1 MFKESI
7 HLELKKEYVKDILKT
22 VIAFANTS
30 GGKIYIGIDDDG
42 KVLGVQKLDTDILKL
57 SNSIRDSIKPD
68 ITLFTS
74 ILVEKIDGKDVIV
87 VDVQKGVS
95 SPYYLTDKGIRPSGV
110 YVRQGASSVPATDVA
125 ILKMIRDTDGDNFE
139 ELRSLNQNLDFDFL
153 KKEFEDANIKLE
165 HSQMRTFN
173 IIDEDGLYT
182 NLGLLLSEQ
191 CPHTI
196 KAAVFEGSTKEIFKD
211 RFEFS
216 GSLLKQMKDVYSFLN
231 RNNRTNSEITGLKR
245 TDTREYPEIAL
256 REALLNSIVHK
267 EYSYSSSTLIS
278 VFDDKIEIVTI
289 GGLTIGGL
297 TKGLSE
303 DDIMLGVSIL
313 RNKNLANIFYRLKLI
328 EAYGTGIPKIIESY
342 NEYNVKPKIE
352 ISSNAFKITLP
363 NTLKEKSS
371 SKLEKNLSDKEY
383 LIVNMLKENEYIK
396 RTDIE
401 KNLSISSSMAIKLLR
416 NMVENSIIEKLGK
429 GKNVIY
435 RLK

>member
-87 VDVQKGVS
+87 VDVQKGAS

-110 YVRQGASSVPATDVA
+110 YVRQGASSVPATDAA

-231 RNNRTNSEITGLKR
+231 RYNRTNSEITGLKR
-245 TDTREYPEIAL
+245 TDTREYPEIAI

-278 VFDDKIEIVTI
+278 VFDDKIEIV
-289 GGLTIGGL
+289 TIGGL

-363 NTLKEKSS
+363 NTLADKSS
-371 SKLEKNLSDKEY
+371 AKLEIKLSDKEY

-416 NMVENSIIEKLGK
+416 NMVDNSIIEKLGK

>member
-57 SNSIRDSIKPD
+57 SNSIRYSIKPD

-87 VDVQKGVS
+87 VDVQKGAS

-110 YVRQGASSVPATDVA
+110 YVRQGASSVPATDSA

-196 KAAVFEGSTKEIFKD
+196 KTAVFEGSTKEIFKD

-231 RNNRTNSEITGLKR
+231 RYNRTNSEITGLKR

-289 GGLTIGGL
+289 GGLT
-297 TKGLSE
+297 KGLSE

-313 RNKNLANIFYRLKLI
+313 RNRNLANIFYRLKLI

-363 NTLKEKSS
+363 NTLKEKSI

-416 NMVENSIIEKLGK
+416 NMVDNSIIEKLGK

>member
-110 YVRQGASSVPATDVA
+110 YVRQGASSVPATDSS

-139 ELRSLNQNLDFDFL
+139 ELRSLNQNLDFVFL

-196 KAAVFEGSTKEIFKD
+196 KAAVFEGSTKAIFKD

-231 RNNRTNSEITGLKR
+231 RYNRTNSEITGLKR
-245 TDTREYPEIAL
+245 TDTREYPEIAI

-289 GGLTIGGL
+289 GGLT
-297 TKGLSE
+297 KGLNE

-313 RNKNLANIFYRLKLI
+313 RNRNLANIFYRLKLI

-363 NTLKEKSS
+363 NTLKEKSI

>member
-74 ILVEKIDGKDVIV
+74 ILVEKIDSNDVIV
-87 VDVQKGVS
+87 VDVQKGAS
-95 SPYYLTDKGIRPSGV
+95 SPYYLIDKGIRPSGV
-110 YVRQGASSVPATDVA
+110 YVRQGASSVPATDAA

-196 KAAVFEGSTKEIFKD
+196 KTAVFEGSTKEIFKD

-231 RNNRTNSEITGLKR
+231 RYNRTNSEITGLKR
-245 TDTREYPEIAL
+245 TDTREYPEIAI

-289 GGLTIGGL
+289 GGLT
-297 TKGLSE
+297 KGLSE

-313 RNKNLANIFYRLKLI
+313 RNRNLANIFYRLKLI

-363 NTLKEKSS
+363 NTLKEKSI

-416 NMVENSIIEKLGK
+416 NMVDNSIIEKLGK

>member
-87 VDVQKGVS
+87 VDVQKGAS

-110 YVRQGASSVPATDVA
+110 YVRQGASSVPATDAA

-231 RNNRTNSEITGLKR
+231 RYNRTNSEITGLKR

-289 GGLTIGGL
+289 GGLT
-297 TKGLSE
+297 KGLSE

-313 RNKNLANIFYRLKLI
+313 RNRNLANIFYRLKLI

-363 NTLKEKSS
+363 NTLKEKSI

>member
-110 YVRQGASSVPATDVA
+110 YVRQGASSVPATDSS

-139 ELRSLNQNLDFDFL
+139 ELRSLNQNLDFVFF

-231 RNNRTNSEITGLKR
+231 RYNRTNSEITGLKR
-245 TDTREYPEIAL
+245 TDTKEYPEIAI

-289 GGLTIGGL
+289 GGLT
-297 TKGLSE
+297 KGLSE

-313 RNKNLANIFYRLKLI
+313 RNRNLANIFYRLKLI

>member
-42 KVLGVQKLDTDILKL
+42 KVLGVQRLDPDILKL

-87 VDVQKGVS
+87 VDVQKGAS

-110 YVRQGASSVPATDVA
+110 YVRQGASSVPATDAA

-231 RNNRTNSEITGLKR
+231 RYNRTNSEITGLKR

-289 GGLTIGGL
+289 GGLT
-297 TKGLSE
+297 KGLSE

-313 RNKNLANIFYRLKLI
+313 RNRNLANIFYRLKLI

-363 NTLKEKSS
+363 NTLKEKSI

>member
-68 ITLFTS
+68 ITLFAS

-87 VDVQKGVS
+87 VDVQKGAS
-95 SPYYLTDKGIRPSGV
+95 SPYYLTDKGILPSGV
-110 YVRQGASSVPATDVA
+110 YVRQGASSVPATDA
-125 ILKMIRDTDGDNFE
+125 TILKMIRDTDGDNFE
-139 ELRSLNQNLDFDFL
+139 ELRSLNQNLDFVFL

-231 RNNRTNSEITGLKR
+231 RYNRTNSEITGLKR

-289 GGLTIGGL
+289 GGLT
-297 TKGLSE
+297 KGLNE

-313 RNKNLANIFYRLKLI
+313 RNRNLANIFYRLKLI

-363 NTLKEKSS
+363 NTLKEKSI

-416 NMVENSIIEKLGK
+416 NMVDNSIIEKLGK

>member
-42 KVLGVQKLDTDILKL
+42 KVLGVQRLDTDILKL

-87 VDVQKGVS
+87 VDVQKGAS

-110 YVRQGASSVPATDVA
+110 YVRQGASSVPATDA
-125 ILKMIRDTDGDNFE
+125 TILKMIRDTDGDNFE

-165 HSQMRTFN
+165 HSQMKTFN

-231 RNNRTNSEITGLKR
+231 RYNRTNSEITGLKR

-289 GGLTIGGL
+289 GGLT
-297 TKGLSE
+297 KGLSE

-313 RNKNLANIFYRLKLI
+313 RNRNLANIFYRLKLI

-363 NTLKEKSS
+363 NTLKEKSI

-416 NMVENSIIEKLGK
+416 NMVDNLVIEKIGK

>member
-110 YVRQGASSVPATDVA
+110 YVRQGASSVPATDSS

-139 ELRSLNQNLDFDFL
+139 ELRSLNQNLDFVFL

-231 RNNRTNSEITGLKR
+231 RYNRTNSEITGLKR
-245 TDTREYPEIAL
+245 TDTREYPEIAI

-289 GGLTIGGL
+289 GGLT
-297 TKGLSE
+297 KGLNE

-313 RNKNLANIFYRLKLI
+313 RNRNLANIFYRLKLI

>member
-87 VDVQKGVS
+87 VDVQKGAS

-110 YVRQGASSVPATDVA
+110 YVRQGASSVPATDAA

-139 ELRSLNQNLDFDFL
+139 ELRSLNQNLDFVFL

-231 RNNRTNSEITGLKR
+231 RYNRTNSEITGLKR

-289 GGLTIGGL
+289 GGLT
-297 TKGLSE
+297 KGLSE

-313 RNKNLANIFYRLKLI
+313 RNRNLANIFYRLKLI

-363 NTLKEKSS
+363 NTLKEKSI

>member
-68 ITLFTS
+68 ITLFAS

-87 VDVQKGVS
+87 VDVQKGAS
-95 SPYYLTDKGIRPSGV
+95 SPYYLTDKGILPSGV
-110 YVRQGASSVPATDVA
+110 YVRQGASSVPATDAA

-231 RNNRTNSEITGLKR
+231 RYNRTNSEITGLKR

-289 GGLTIGGL
+289 GGLT
-297 TKGLSE
+297 KGLSE

-313 RNKNLANIFYRLKLI
+313 RNRNLANIFYRLKLI

-416 NMVENSIIEKLGK
+416 NMVDNSIIEKLGK

>member
-42 KVLGVQKLDTDILKL
+42 KVLGVQRLDTDILKL

-68 ITLFTS
+68 ITLFAS

-87 VDVQKGVS
+87 VDVQKGAS

-110 YVRQGASSVPATDVA
+110 YVRQGASSVPATDAA

-231 RNNRTNSEITGLKR
+231 RYNRTNSEITGLKR

-289 GGLTIGGL
+289 GGLT
-297 TKGLSE
+297 KGLSE

-313 RNKNLANIFYRLKLI
+313 RNRNLANIFYRLKLI

-363 NTLKEKSS
+363 NTLKEKSI

>member
-74 ILVEKIDGKDVIV
+74 ILVEKIDSNDIIV
-87 VDVQKGVS
+87 VDVQKGAS

-231 RNNRTNSEITGLKR
+231 RYNRTNSEITGLKR

-289 GGLTIGGL
+289 GGLT
-297 TKGLSE
+297 KGLSE

-313 RNKNLANIFYRLKLI
+313 RNRNLANIFYRLKLI

-363 NTLKEKSS
+363 NTLKEKSI

-416 NMVENSIIEKLGK
+416 NMVDNLVIEKIGK

>member
-110 YVRQGASSVPATDVA
+110 YVRQGASSVPATDSS

-139 ELRSLNQNLDFDFL
+139 ELRSLNQNLDFVFL

-231 RNNRTNSEITGLKR
+231 RYNRTNSEITGLKR
-245 TDTREYPEIAL
+245 TDTREYPEIAI

-289 GGLTIGGL
+289 GGLT
-297 TKGLSE
+297 KGLNE

-313 RNKNLANIFYRLKLI
+313 RNRNLANIFYRLKLI

-363 NTLKEKSS
+363 NTLKEKSI

>member
-110 YVRQGASSVPATDVA
+110 YVRQGASSVPATDSS

-139 ELRSLNQNLDFDFL
+139 ELRSLNQNLDFVFL

-231 RNNRTNSEITGLKR
+231 RYNRTNSEITGLKR

-289 GGLTIGGL
+289 GGLT
-297 TKGLSE
+297 KGLSE

-313 RNKNLANIFYRLKLI
+313 RNRNLANIFYRLKLI

-416 NMVENSIIEKLGK
+416 NMVDNLVIEKIGK

>member
-87 VDVQKGVS
+87 VDVQKGAS

-110 YVRQGASSVPATDVA
+110 YVRQGASSVPATDAA

-139 ELRSLNQNLDFDFL
+139 ELRSLNQNLDFVFL

-231 RNNRTNSEITGLKR
+231 RYNRTNSEITGLKR

-289 GGLTIGGL
+289 GGLT
-297 TKGLSE
+297 KGLSE

-313 RNKNLANIFYRLKLI
+313 RNRNLANIFYRLKLI

-363 NTLKEKSS
+363 NTLKEKSI

-416 NMVENSIIEKLGK
+416 NMVDNSIIEKLGK

>member
-7 HLELKKEYVKDILKT
+7 HMELKKEYVKDILKT

-42 KVLGVQKLDTDILKL
+42 KVLGVQRLDTDILKL

-68 ITLFTS
+68 ITLFAS

-87 VDVQKGVS
+87 VDVQKGAS

-110 YVRQGASSVPATDVA
+110 YVRQGASSVPATDAA

-231 RNNRTNSEITGLKR
+231 RYNRTNSEITGLKR
-245 TDTREYPEIAL
+245 TDTRDYPEIAI
-256 REALLNSIVHK
+256 RESLLNSIVHK

-278 VFDDKIEIVTI
+278 IFDDKIEIV
-289 GGLTIGGL
+289 TIGGL

-416 NMVENSIIEKLGK
+416 NMVDNSIIEKLGK

>member
-42 KVLGVQKLDTDILKL
+42 KVLGVQRLDTDILKL

-87 VDVQKGVS
+87 VDVQKGAS
-95 SPYYLTDKGIRPSGV
+95 SPYYLIDKGIRPSGV
-110 YVRQGASSVPATDVA
+110 YVRQGASSVPATDAA

-165 HSQMRTFN
+165 HTQMRTFN

-231 RNNRTNSEITGLKR
+231 RYNRTNSEITGLKR

-289 GGLTIGGL
+289 GGLT
-297 TKGLSE
+297 KGLSE

-313 RNKNLANIFYRLKLI
+313 RNRNLANIFYRLKLI

-363 NTLKEKSS
+363 NTLKEKSI

-416 NMVENSIIEKLGK
+416 NMVDNLVIEKIGK

>member
-68 ITLFTS
+68 ITLFAS

-87 VDVQKGVS
+87 VDVQKGAS

-231 RNNRTNSEITGLKR
+231 RYNRTNSEITGLKR

-289 GGLTIGGL
+289 GGLT
-297 TKGLSE
+297 KGLSE

-313 RNKNLANIFYRLKLI
+313 RNRNLANIFYRLKLI

-363 NTLKEKSS
+363 NTLKEKSI

-416 NMVENSIIEKLGK
+416 NMVDNSIIEKLGK

>member
-42 KVLGVQKLDTDILKL
+42 KVLGVQRLDTDILKL

-87 VDVQKGVS
+87 VDVQKGAS

-153 KKEFEDANIKLE
+153 KKEFEDANIKFE

-231 RNNRTNSEITGLKR
+231 RYNRTNSEITGLKR

-289 GGLTIGGL
+289 GGLT
-297 TKGLSE
+297 KGLSE

-313 RNKNLANIFYRLKLI
+313 RNRNLANIFYRLKLI

-363 NTLKEKSS
+363 NTLKEKSI

-416 NMVENSIIEKLGK
+416 NMVDNSVIEKIGK

>member
-87 VDVQKGVS
+87 VDVQKGAS

-110 YVRQGASSVPATDVA
+110 YVRQGASSVPATDSA

-196 KAAVFEGSTKEIFKD
+196 KAAVFEGSTKAIFKD

-231 RNNRTNSEITGLKR
+231 RYNRTNSEITGLKR

-289 GGLTIGGL
+289 GGLT
-297 TKGLSE
+297 KGLSE

-313 RNKNLANIFYRLKLI
+313 RNRNLTNIFYRLKLI

-363 NTLKEKSS
+363 NTLKEKSI

-416 NMVENSIIEKLGK
+416 NMVDNLVIEKIGK

>member
-74 ILVEKIDGKDVIV
+74 ILVEKIDSNDVIV
-87 VDVQKGVS
+87 VDVQKGAS

-110 YVRQGASSVPATDVA
+110 YVRQGASSVPATDAA

-165 HSQMRTFN
+165 HTQMRTFN

-231 RNNRTNSEITGLKR
+231 RYNRTNSEITGLKR

-289 GGLTIGGL
+289 GGLT
-297 TKGLSE
+297 KGLSE

-313 RNKNLANIFYRLKLI
+313 RNRNLANIFYRLKLI

-363 NTLKEKSS
+363 NTLKEKSI

-416 NMVENSIIEKLGK
+416 NMVDNSIIEKLGK

>member
-1 MFKESI
+1 M
-7 HLELKKEYVKDILKT
+7 
-22 VIAFANTS
+22 IAFANTS

-42 KVLGVQKLDTDILKL
+42 KVLGVQRLDPDILKL

-68 ITLFTS
+68 ITLFAS

-87 VDVQKGVS
+87 VDVQKGAS

-110 YVRQGASSVPATDVA
+110 YVRQGDSSVPATDVA

-139 ELRSLNQNLDFDFL
+139 ELRFSNQNLDFDFL

-196 KAAVFEGSTKEIFKD
+196 KAAVFEGSTKAIFKD

-216 GSLLKQMKDVYSFLN
+216 GSLSKQMKDVYSFLN
-231 RNNRTNSEITGLKR
+231 RYNRTNSEITGLKR
-245 TDTREYPEIAL
+245 TDTREYPEIAI

-289 GGLTIGGL
+289 GGLT
-297 TKGLSE
+297 KGLNE

-313 RNKNLANIFYRLKLI
+313 RNRNLANIFYRLKLI

-416 NMVENSIIEKLGK
+416 NMVDNSIIEKLGK

>member
-68 ITLFTS
+68 ITLFAS

-87 VDVQKGVS
+87 VDVQKGAS

-231 RNNRTNSEITGLKR
+231 RYNRTNSEITGLKR
-245 TDTREYPEIAL
+245 TDTREYPEIAI

-289 GGLTIGGL
+289 GGLT
-297 TKGLSE
+297 KGLSQ

-313 RNKNLANIFYRLKLI
+313 RNRNLANIFYRLKLI

-363 NTLKEKSS
+363 NTLKEKSI

-416 NMVENSIIEKLGK
+416 NMVDNLVIEKIGK

>member
-42 KVLGVQKLDTDILKL
+42 KVLGVQRLDTDILKL

-74 ILVEKIDGKDVIV
+74 ILVEKIDSNDVIV
-87 VDVQKGVS
+87 VDVQKGAS

-110 YVRQGASSVPATDVA
+110 YVRQGASSVPATDAA

-231 RNNRTNSEITGLKR
+231 RYNRTNSEITGLKR

-289 GGLTIGGL
+289 GGLT
-297 TKGLSE
+297 KGLNE

-313 RNKNLANIFYRLKLI
+313 RNRNLANIFYRLKLI

-363 NTLKEKSS
+363 NTLKEKSI

-416 NMVENSIIEKLGK
+416 NMVDNSIIEKLGK

>member
-110 YVRQGASSVPATDVA
+110 YVRQGASSVPATDSS

-139 ELRSLNQNLDFDFL
+139 ELRSLNQNLDFVFL

-231 RNNRTNSEITGLKR
+231 RYNRTNSEITGLKR
-245 TDTREYPEIAL
+245 TDTREYPEIAI

-289 GGLTIGGL
+289 GGLT
-297 TKGLSE
+297 KGLSE

-313 RNKNLANIFYRLKLI
+313 RNRNLANIFYRLKLI

>member
-42 KVLGVQKLDTDILKL
+42 KVLGVQRLDTDILKL

-74 ILVEKIDGKDVIV
+74 ILVEKIDSKDVIV
-87 VDVQKGVS
+87 VDVQKGAS

-231 RNNRTNSEITGLKR
+231 RSNRTNSEITGLKR

-289 GGLTIGGL
+289 GGLT
-297 TKGLSE
+297 KGLSE

-313 RNKNLANIFYRLKLI
+313 RNRNLANIFYRLKLI

-363 NTLKEKSS
+363 NTLKEKSI

>member
-74 ILVEKIDGKDVIV
+74 ILVEKIDSNDVIV
-87 VDVQKGVS
+87 VDVQKGAS
-95 SPYYLTDKGIRPSGV
+95 SPYYLIDKGIRPSGV
-110 YVRQGASSVPATDVA
+110 YVRQGASSVPATDAA

-231 RNNRTNSEITGLKR
+231 RYNRTNSEITGLKR

-278 VFDDKIEIVTI
+278 IFDDKIEIV
-289 GGLTIGGL
+289 TIGGL

-363 NTLKEKSS
+363 NTLTDNSS

-416 NMVENSIIEKLGK
+416 NMVDNLVIEKIGK

>member
-42 KVLGVQKLDTDILKL
+42 KVLGVQRLDTDILKL

-74 ILVEKIDGKDVIV
+74 ILVEKIDSKDVIV
-87 VDVQKGVS
+87 VDVQKGAS

-110 YVRQGASSVPATDVA
+110 YVRQGASSVPATDAA

-231 RNNRTNSEITGLKR
+231 RYNRTNSEITGLKR

-289 GGLTIGGL
+289 GGLT
-297 TKGLSE
+297 KGLSE

-313 RNKNLANIFYRLKLI
+313 RNRNLANIFYRLKLI

-363 NTLKEKSS
+363 NTLKEKSI

-416 NMVENSIIEKLGK
+416 NMVDNLVIEKIGK

>member
-42 KVLGVQKLDTDILKL
+42 KVLGVQRLDPDILKL

-68 ITLFTS
+68 ITLFAS

-87 VDVQKGVS
+87 VDVQKGAS

-231 RNNRTNSEITGLKR
+231 RYNRTNSEITGLKR

-289 GGLTIGGL
+289 GGLT
-297 TKGLSE
+297 KGLSE

-313 RNKNLANIFYRLKLI
+313 RNRNLANIFYRLKLI

-363 NTLKEKSS
+363 NTLKEKSI

-416 NMVENSIIEKLGK
+416 NMVDNSIIEKLGK

>member
-42 KVLGVQKLDTDILKL
+42 KVLGVQRLDTDILKL

-74 ILVEKIDGKDVIV
+74 ILVEKIDSNDVIV
-87 VDVQKGVS
+87 VDVQKGAS

-110 YVRQGASSVPATDVA
+110 YVRQGASSVPATDSS

-231 RNNRTNSEITGLKR
+231 RYNRTNSEITGLKR
-245 TDTREYPEIAL
+245 TDTREYPEIAI

-289 GGLTIGGL
+289 GGLT
-297 TKGLSE
+297 KGLNE

-313 RNKNLANIFYRLKLI
+313 RNRNLANIFYRLKLI

-363 NTLKEKSS
+363 NTLKEKSI

-416 NMVENSIIEKLGK
+416 NMVDNSIIEKLGK

>member
-74 ILVEKIDGKDVIV
+74 ILVEKIDSKDVVV
-87 VDVQKGVS
+87 VDVQKGAS

-110 YVRQGASSVPATDVA
+110 YVRQGASSVPATDA
-125 ILKMIRDTDGDNFE
+125 TILKMIRDTDGDNFE

-153 KKEFEDANIKLE
+153 KKEFEDSNIKLE

-173 IIDEDGLYT
+173 IIDEDGLHT

-231 RNNRTNSEITGLKR
+231 RYNRTNSEITGLKR

-289 GGLTIGGL
+289 GGLT
-297 TKGLSE
+297 KGLSE

-313 RNKNLANIFYRLKLI
+313 RNRNLANIFYRLKLI

-363 NTLKEKSS
+363 NTLKEKSI

-416 NMVENSIIEKLGK
+416 NMVDNLVIEKIGK

>member
-74 ILVEKIDGKDVIV
+74 ILVEKIDSNDVIV
-87 VDVQKGVS
+87 VDVQKGAS

-110 YVRQGASSVPATDVA
+110 YVRQGASSVPATDAA

-139 ELRSLNQNLDFDFL
+139 ELRSLNQNLDFVFL

-231 RNNRTNSEITGLKR
+231 RYNRTNSEITGLKR
-245 TDTREYPEIAL
+245 TDTREYPEIAI

-278 VFDDKIEIVTI
+278 VFDDKIEIV
-289 GGLTIGGL
+289 TIGGL

-363 NTLKEKSS
+363 NTLKEKSI

-416 NMVENSIIEKLGK
+416 NMVDNSIIEKLGK

>member
-1 MFKESI
+1 M
-7 HLELKKEYVKDILKT
+7 
-22 VIAFANTS
+22 
-30 GGKIYIGIDDDG
+30 
-42 KVLGVQKLDTDILKL
+42 
-57 SNSIRDSIKPD
+57 
-68 ITLFTS
+68 
-74 ILVEKIDGKDVIV
+74 VEKIDGKDVIV

-110 YVRQGASSVPATDVA
+110 YVRQGASSVPATDSS

-139 ELRSLNQNLDFDFL
+139 EFRSLNQNLDFDFL

-196 KAAVFEGSTKEIFKD
+196 KAAVFEGSTKAIFKD

-231 RNNRTNSEITGLKR
+231 RYNRTNSEITGLKR
-245 TDTREYPEIAL
+245 TDTREYPEIAI

-289 GGLTIGGL
+289 GGLT
-297 TKGLSE
+297 KGLNE

-313 RNKNLANIFYRLKLI
+313 RNRNLANIFYRLKLI

-363 NTLKEKSS
+363 NTLKEKSI

>member
-7 HLELKKEYVKDILKT
+7 HLELKKEYAKDILKT

-42 KVLGVQKLDTDILKL
+42 KVLGVQRLDTDILKL

-110 YVRQGASSVPATDVA
+110 YVRQGASSVPATDSS

-153 KKEFEDANIKLE
+153 KKEFEDSNIKLE

-231 RNNRTNSEITGLKR
+231 RYNRTNSEITGLKR
-245 TDTREYPEIAL
+245 TDTREYPEIAI

-289 GGLTIGGL
+289 GGLT
-297 TKGLSE
+297 KDLSE

-416 NMVENSIIEKLGK
+416 NMVDNSIIEKLGK

>member
-74 ILVEKIDGKDVIV
+74 ILVEKIDSNDVIV
-87 VDVQKGVS
+87 VDVQKGAS

-110 YVRQGASSVPATDVA
+110 YVRQGASSVPATDAA

-165 HSQMRTFN
+165 NSQMRTFN

-231 RNNRTNSEITGLKR
+231 RYNRTNSEITGLKR

-289 GGLTIGGL
+289 GGLT
-297 TKGLSE
+297 KGLSE

-313 RNKNLANIFYRLKLI
+313 RNRNLANIFYRLKLI

-363 NTLKEKSS
+363 NTLKEKSI

-416 NMVENSIIEKLGK
+416 NMVDNLVIEKIGK

>member
-42 KVLGVQKLDTDILKL
+42 KVLGVQRLDTDILKL

-87 VDVQKGVS
+87 VDVQKGAS

-110 YVRQGASSVPATDVA
+110 YVRQGASSVPATDSS

-139 ELRSLNQNLDFDFL
+139 ELRSLNQNLDFVFL

-231 RNNRTNSEITGLKR
+231 RYNRTNSEITGLKR

-289 GGLTIGGL
+289 GGLT
-297 TKGLSE
+297 KGLSE
-303 DDIMLGVSIL
+303 DDIMLGVFIL
-313 RNKNLANIFYRLKLI
+313 RNRNLANIFYRLKLI

-363 NTLKEKSS
+363 NTLKEKSI

-416 NMVENSIIEKLGK
+416 NMVDNLVIEKIGK

>member
-7 HLELKKEYVKDILKT
+7 NLELKKEYVKDILKT

-42 KVLGVQKLDTDILKL
+42 KVLGVQRLDTDILKL

-74 ILVEKIDGKDVIV
+74 ILVEKIDSNDVIV
-87 VDVQKGVS
+87 VDVQKGAS

-110 YVRQGASSVPATDVA
+110 YVRQGASSVPATDAA

-165 HSQMRTFN
+165 HSQMKTFN

-231 RNNRTNSEITGLKR
+231 RYNRTNSEITGLKR

-289 GGLTIGGL
+289 GGLT
-297 TKGLSE
+297 KGLSE

-313 RNKNLANIFYRLKLI
+313 RNRNLANIFYRLKLI

-363 NTLKEKSS
+363 NTLKEKSI

-416 NMVENSIIEKLGK
+416 NMVDNSIIEKLGK

>member
-42 KVLGVQKLDTDILKL
+42 KVLGVQRLDPDILKL

-68 ITLFTS
+68 ITLFAS

-87 VDVQKGVS
+87 VDVQKGAS

-231 RNNRTNSEITGLKR
+231 RYNRTNSEITGLKR

-278 VFDDKIEIVTI
+278 VFDDKIEIV
-289 GGLTIGGL
+289 TIGGL

-363 NTLKEKSS
+363 NTLKEKSI